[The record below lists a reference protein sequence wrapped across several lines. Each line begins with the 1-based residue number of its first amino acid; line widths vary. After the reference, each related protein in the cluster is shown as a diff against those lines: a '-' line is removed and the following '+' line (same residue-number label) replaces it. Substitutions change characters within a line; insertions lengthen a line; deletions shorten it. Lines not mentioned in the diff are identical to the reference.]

1 MMARRSRKGRCGTAT
16 PSALNKPSARGY
28 HRVRRNCGADFDLYS
43 LAGGYLCLGC
53 IGAAVSMAANDLWP
67 GGVSYSREFEAEVL
81 M

>member
-1 MMARRSRKGRCGTAT
+1 MDVEAERVAAQSDPLSTPNPDFEDTTECAQCG
-16 PSALNKPSARGY
+16 SGDR
-28 HRVRRNCGADFDLYS
+28 LYS
-43 LAGGYLCLGC
+43 LGVGMICLGC